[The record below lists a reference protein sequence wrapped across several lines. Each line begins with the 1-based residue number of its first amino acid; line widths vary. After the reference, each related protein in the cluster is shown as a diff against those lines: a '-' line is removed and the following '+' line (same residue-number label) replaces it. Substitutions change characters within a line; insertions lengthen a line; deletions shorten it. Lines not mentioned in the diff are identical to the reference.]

1 MSATTTNAMLGREDV
16 ADADDFGRQ
25 PTAMLG
31 LALGVMISVPLWAV
45 LAEIVHLLI
54 R

>member
-1 MSATTTNAMLGREDV
+1 MSATTTNTIPGREDM
-16 ADADDFGRQ
+16 ADTDDSGRQ

-31 LALGVMISVPLWAV
+31 LALGVMLSVPLWAV
-45 LAEIVHLLI
+45 LAEIVHLVI